1 MCCGS
6 VTAPPLSGDGSTIV
20 REPYGDARAPGC
32 LHRWVDG
39 ATIVL
44 VAAHRGGL
52 GVARGEGKGGDVAQ
66 YEAYCVKCKTKRT
79 FEGTVVTL
87 KNGRSAAQ
95 GTCPVCGT
103 KVMRILGKAD
113 VAAS

>member
-1 MCCGS
+1 LG
-6 VTAPPLSGDGSTIV
+6 GG
-20 REPYGDARAPGC
+20 REE
-32 LHRWVDG
+32 H
-39 ATIVL
+39 
-44 VAAHRGGL
+44 
-52 GVARGEGKGGDVAQ
+52 VAQ

-113 VAAS
+113 LAAS

>member
-1 MCCGS
+1 MTCECLGACIGGRTEPPSCSEPPIEAARS
-6 VTAPPLSGDGSTIV
+6 VM
-20 REPYGDARAPGC
+20 
-32 LHRWVDG
+32 
-39 ATIVL
+39 
-44 VAAHRGGL
+44 
-52 GVARGEGKGGDVAQ
+52 GEGRHGVAQ
-66 YEAYCVKCKTKRT
+66 YEAYCVKCKAKRE

-87 KNGRSAAQ
+87 KNGRNAAS